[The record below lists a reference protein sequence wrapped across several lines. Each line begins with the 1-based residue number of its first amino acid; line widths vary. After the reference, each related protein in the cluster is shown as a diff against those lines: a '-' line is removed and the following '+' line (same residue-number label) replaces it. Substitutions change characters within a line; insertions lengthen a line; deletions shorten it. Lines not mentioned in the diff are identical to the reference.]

1 MADVT
6 ARDLAN
12 MLGISTA
19 AVSMALNGKPGVSS
33 ETRTKVLAAATK
45 LGYVTPKSR
54 QSERQAKN
62 IVSFVIYV
70 GVGVAE
76 QTTFS
81 TFVMRGAEAAAK
93 EMGYRILVHY
103 FYADQPWDEQVKRI
117 LSDTCGVVM
126 LGTDITLPQR
136 DAFLQFYTLGN
147 VPLVIID
154 NFLFSAYVDCVGND
168 NTYGVKSAVSHLISC
183 GHKKIGYLRSKQRIV
198 NFDDR
203 ELGIHLSMAEHKEEG
218 LAPLQVIDVDISP
231 DKAREDIFAW
241 LREGNIPAEAFFC
254 ENDMLAAA
262 FIRVLKESGYR
273 VPEDVSVMGF
283 DDVQICEMI
292 EPPITTMHAFKERL
306 GRISVELLHTRIDAG
321 DTIQT
326 SQESGLL
333 KVALSLQ
340 LKERKSVSR
349 RSPRA

>member
-33 ETRTKVLAAATK
+33 ETRSKVLAAAAK

-62 IVSFVIYV
+62 IISFVIYA
-70 GVGVAE
+70 GIGVAE

-81 TFVMRGAEAAAK
+81 TFVMRGAEAVAK
-93 EMGYRILVHY
+93 SLGYRILVHY
-103 FYADQPWDEQVKRI
+103 FYADQPWDEQIKRI
-117 LSDTCGVVM
+117 LADACGVIL
-126 LGTDITLPQR
+126 LGTDITEPQR
-136 DAFLQFYTLGN
+136 DAFFQFYHLSN
-147 VPLVIID
+147 VPLVIVD

-168 NTYGVKSAVSHLISC
+168 NTYGVKAAVSYLIKC

-198 NFDDR
+198 NFNDR
-203 ELGIHLSMAEHKEEG
+203 ELGLKLSMSEHKALG
-218 LAPLQVIDVDISP
+218 LAPLQVLDVDISP
-231 DKAREDIFAW
+231 DKAREDILAW
-241 LREGNIPAEAFFC
+241 LTSGNVPAGAYFC

-262 FIRVLKESGYR
+262 FIRSLKECGYR
-273 VPEDVSVMGF
+273 VPEDVSIMGF

-306 GRISVELLHTRIDAG
+306 GRIAVELLNTRIESG
-321 DTIQT
+321 DTLQ
-326 SQESGLL
+326 SSRESGLL

-340 LKERKSVSR
+340 LKERMSVR
-349 RSPRA
+349 CIN

>member
-1 MADVT
+1 MADIT
-6 ARDLAN
+6 ARDLAA

-19 AVSMALNGKPGVSS
+19 AVSMALNGKPGVSV
-33 ETRTKVLAAATK
+33 ETRAKVHAAAAK
-45 LGYVTPKSR
+45 IGYETPRSR
-54 QSERQAKN
+54 QRERQAKN
-62 IVSFVIYV
+62 ILTFVIYA

-81 TFVMRGAEAAAK
+81 TFVLRGAEAAAK
-93 EMGYRILVHY
+93 EKGYRILVHY
-103 FYADQPWDEQVKRI
+103 FYADQPWEDQVNHI

-136 DAFLQFYTLGN
+136 DAFLQFYVLGN
-147 VPLVIID
+147 VPLVIVD

-168 NTYGVKSAVSHLISC
+168 NTYGVKSAVSHLIRC
-183 GHKKIGYLRSKQRIV
+183 GHRKIGYLRSKQRIV

-203 ELGIHLSMAEHKEEG
+203 ELGIQLSMAEHKELG

-241 LREGNIPAEAFFC
+241 LRAGNTPAEAFFC
-254 ENDMLAAA
+254 ENDFLAAA

-292 EPPITTMHAFKERL
+292 DPPITTMHAFKERL
-306 GRISVELLHTRIDAG
+306 GQISVELLHSRIVAG
-321 DTIQT
+321 DTVQT
-326 SQESGLL
+326 SQESGLM

-340 LKERKSVSR
+340 LKERKSVFCKK
-349 RSPRA
+349 PE

>member
-81 TFVMRGAEAAAK
+81 TFVMRGAEAAQRRWAIASSFTIS
-93 EMGYRILVHY
+93 MPI
-103 FYADQPWDEQVKRI
+103 
-117 LSDTCGVVM
+117 S
-126 LGTDITLPQR
+126 LGTTRSSASFSDYMRRGYARNGHHAAQR
-136 DAFLQFYTLGN
+136 DAFLHFYALGN

-154 NFLFSAYVDCVGND
+154 NFCFPPMWTALEND
-168 NTYGVKSAVSHLISC
+168 NTYA
-183 GHKKIGYLRSKQRIV
+183 
-198 NFDDR
+198 
-203 ELGIHLSMAEHKEEG
+203 
-218 LAPLQVIDVDISP
+218 
-231 DKAREDIFAW
+231 
-241 LREGNIPAEAFFC
+241 
-254 ENDMLAAA
+254 
-262 FIRVLKESGYR
+262 
-273 VPEDVSVMGF
+273 
-283 DDVQICEMI
+283 
-292 EPPITTMHAFKERL
+292 
-306 GRISVELLHTRIDAG
+306 
-321 DTIQT
+321 
-326 SQESGLL
+326 
-333 KVALSLQ
+333 
-340 LKERKSVSR
+340 
-349 RSPRA
+349 

>member
-6 ARDLAN
+6 ARDLAIQ
-12 MLGISTA
+12 LGISTA

-33 ETRTKVLAAATK
+33 ETRGKVLAAAAK
-45 LGYVTPKSR
+45 LGYVTPKTR
-54 QSERQAKN
+54 QSERAAKN
-62 IVSFVIYV
+62 IISFVIYT
-70 GVGVAE
+70 GIGVAE

-81 TFVMRGAEAAAK
+81 TFVMRGAESVAK
-93 EMGYRILVHY
+93 GLGYRILVHY
-103 FYADQPWDEQVKRI
+103 FYADQPWDEQIKRI
-117 LSDTCGVVM
+117 LSDACGVIL
-126 LGTDITLPQR
+126 LGTDITEPQR
-136 DAFLQFYTLGN
+136 DAFFEFYHLGN

-168 NTYGVKSAVSHLISC
+168 NTYGVKSAVSHLINC

-203 ELGIHLSMAEHKEEG
+203 ELGIQLSMAEHKDQN
-218 LAPLQVIDVDISP
+218 LAELQILPVDISP

-241 LREGNIPAEAFFC
+241 LRAGNIPAEAFFC

-273 VPEDVSVMGF
+273 VPEDVSVIGF

-292 EPPITTMHAFKERL
+292 DPPITTMHAFKERL
-306 GRISVELLHTRIDAG
+306 GKTAVDLLHARIESG

-326 SQESGLL
+326 SRESGLM

-340 LKERKSVSR
+340 LKERRSVGCRNESK
-349 RSPRA
+349 

>member
-1 MADVT
+1 MADIT
-6 ARDLAN
+6 ARDLAA

-19 AVSMALNGKPGVSS
+19 AVSMALNGKPGVSAD
-33 ETRTKVLAAATK
+33 TRAKVLAAAAK
-45 LGYVTPKSR
+45 IGYVTPKAR
-54 QSERQAKN
+54 QSERMAKN
-62 IVSFVIYV
+62 ILTFVIYA

-81 TFVMRGAEAAAK
+81 TFVLRGAEAAAK
-93 EMGYRILVHY
+93 QKGYRILVQY
-103 FYADQPWDEQVKRI
+103 FYADQPWEEQVKHI

-147 VPLVIID
+147 VPLVIVD

-168 NTYGVKSAVSHLISC
+168 NTYGVKSAVSHLIRC
-183 GHKKIGYLRSKQRIV
+183 GHRRIGYLRSRQRIV

-203 ELGIHLSMAEHKEEG
+203 ELGIHLSMTEHKELG

-231 DKAREDIFAW
+231 DKAREDIYAW
-241 LREGNIPAEAFFC
+241 LRAGNTPAEAFFC
-254 ENDMLAAA
+254 ENDILAAA
-262 FIRVLKESGYR
+262 FIRALKESGYR

-292 EPPITTMHAFKERL
+292 DPPITTMHAFKERL
-306 GRISVELLHTRIDAG
+306 GQISVELLHARIEAG

-326 SQESGLL
+326 SQESGLM

-340 LKERKSVSR
+340 LKERKSVSCKK
-349 RSPRA
+349 PE

>member
-6 ARDLAN
+6 ARDLAT

-19 AVSMALNGKPGVSS
+19 AVSMALNGKPGVSA
-33 ETRTKVLAAATK
+33 ETRTKVLTAAAK
-45 LGYVTPKSR
+45 IGYVTPKSR

-81 TFVMRGAEAAAK
+81 TFVMRGAEAMAK
-93 EMGYRILVHY
+93 EKGYRILVHY
-103 FYADQPWDEQVKRI
+103 FYADQPWEDQVKRI
-117 LSDTCGVVM
+117 FSDTCGVVM

-147 VPLVIID
+147 VPLVMVD
-154 NFLFSAYVDCVGND
+154 NFLFSAYVDCVGHD
-168 NTYGVKSAVSHLISC
+168 NTYGVKSAVSHLIRC

-203 ELGIHLSMAEHKEEG
+203 ELGITLSMAEHKDDG
-218 LAPLQVIDVDISP
+218 LAPLQIIDVDISP
-231 DKAREDIFAW
+231 DKAREDIFSW
-241 LREGNIPAEAFFC
+241 LRAGNAPAEAFFC

-262 FIRVLKESGYR
+262 FIRVLKESGFR

-292 EPPITTMHAFKERL
+292 DPPITTMHAFKERL
-306 GRISVELLHTRIDAG
+306 GKIAVELLHSRIEAG

-326 SQESGLL
+326 SLETGLM

-340 LKERKSVSR
+340 LKERKSVLCKK
-349 RSPRA
+349 AQE